1 VVVLSPPGGNIVVLT
16 EDVAFL
22 ATSVFAAVGAAELVQ
37 AARTRAMT
45 TSIKARNLTVL
56 MVP

>member
-1 VVVLSPPGGNIVVLT
+1 MLT

-37 AARTRAMT
+37 AARARAMT
-45 TSIKARNLTVL
+45 TSTKARNLTVS
-56 MVP
+56 MVS